1 VIGTGAVSPG
11 PDRFESRGGELSYLD
26 VGEGPAVLMLH
37 DAATSSE
44 VWLPFLP
51 LFQGR
56 FRVIA
61 PNLPDAGR
69 SGDPAGTGSTM
80 DVWANHVR
88 ELVDHLEVERYAV
101 VGHGLGGGI
110 ARSLALGDGRVDAM
124 VLLSATVDDDR
135 LANDLREA
143 LGAIAFP
150 VLILWGED
158 DRVSPPSV
166 AEALNDAMPSSTL
179 GLLPGC
185 GHDLLGEAPETIGPM
200 IAEYLRAR
208 FLREPHGHDQ
218 KEGVVLLQLERRPPW
233 VGSPGGWA
241 EDEADDWYVDDEED

>member
-1 VIGTGAVSPG
+1 VTPG
-11 PDRFESRGGELSYLD
+11 PHRFASSGGTFSYLD
-26 VGEGPAVLMLH
+26 VGEGPAVLLLH
-37 DAATSSE
+37 EASASSSAW
-44 VWLPFLP
+44 VPFLP

-61 PNLPDAGR
+61 PDLPHASG
-69 SGDPAGTGSTM
+69 SGDLAEARIDPRDQVG
-80 DVWANHVR
+80 HVR
-88 ELVDHLEVERYAV
+88 ELLDHLDLERYAV

-110 ARSLALGDGRVDAM
+110 AQLLALEDGRVDAM
-124 VLLSATVDDDR
+124 VLMGASSLGGRPSSGRLSD
-135 LANDLREA
+135 DLREA

-158 DRVSPPSV
+158 DRISPPSL

-200 IAEYLRAR
+200 TAEYLRAR
-208 FLREPHGHDQ
+208 FLHEPHGHEQ
-218 KEGVVLLQLERRPPW
+218 KDGVVLLQLERRPPW
-233 VGSPGGWA
+233 VGSPGDWA
-241 EDEADDWYVDDEED
+241 EDEADDWYVVDEED